1 MILRAKPVAVAAML
15 LALPTLN
22 ACMAPMPPVSVTR
35 FHNATI
41 APPHAPGSFAI
52 FDGAPGA
59 AATLDASFSGAVARE
74 LQTLGFTRAVAGRA
88 PDYVVRVDVSRA
100 ETAADNRGGG
110 VSVGV
115 GGGTGGYRSGVGV
128 GVGLDLSRLLAGDS
142 SRIATRMRV
151 TIAAGSGDDAPLVWE
166 ARAES
171 VARRNSPAAQVG
183 LVADKLARA
192 IFSAYPGNNGET
204 ISLP

>member
-1 MILRAKPVAVAAML
+1 MHSYAKACAAAAWL
-15 LALPTLN
+15 LVLPGLTG
-22 ACMAPMPPVSVTR
+22 CMAPIPPVSVTR
-35 FHNATI
+35 FHNPNL

-52 FDGAPGA
+52 FDSAPGA

-74 LQTLGFTRAVAGRA
+74 LQTLGFTRAAAGA
-88 PDYVVRVDVSRA
+88 TPDYVVRVDVARA
-100 ETAADNRGGG
+100 EAAADNRGGG

-115 GGGTGGYRSGVGV
+115 GGGTGGYHSGVGV
-128 GVGLDLSRLLAGDS
+128 GVGLDLSRLLAGDT

-151 TIAAGSGDDAPLVWE
+151 TIAAGAGDDAPLVWE
-166 ARAES
+166 ARGETL
-171 VARRNSPAAQVG
+171 ARRNSPAAQVG

-204 ISLP
+204 ISVP